1 MKQELI
7 EKLVVS
13 LKSDSIKDIKEII
26 ESKDFYFQRAIDK
39 YNELIKLPKL
49 GEEVTSGIINK
60 VNELKNSNSFNYIK
74 FLNEYNVDT
83 IEYKVLFC
91 IGELIAY
98 IDFQAANKN
107 ELNKYNDKRTLARSY
122 VRQNHWVIHLLGF
135 KQSENVDGLVG
146 VIKNA
151 VKYLI
156 NPKDEIQILSERH
169 RMLIG
174 MFLFGNNSINNNF
187 VEFISQEFSELK
199 ITVVNEM
206 NRNLVYERLIYS
218 ANIRPLWEIEKTIWK
233 VSHGNIPKFAGIVRE
248 EYLKQQI
255 VLVEENTGKS
265 QGSNFKTKM
274 KVGDLFYLCFGG
286 VVKLLGIIT
295 SEAEQHDKIDGTW
308 LKRHYE
314 IISEAKDE
322 KKYNGDSLGWAP
334 NYNSTCMAVKD
345 EHLKVF
351 EQELLEPYF
360 GMKVDELFKKSIE
373 MKIPAVITGSEDGD
387 TVQDEDENFLDC
399 SICFEELN
407 YILYGPPGT
416 GKTYNSINYAVAII
430 ENKDPAVLKAEEYKE
445 VKKRFDSYKVD
456 KQLVFTTFHQ
466 SYGYE
471 EFIEGIKPYIGED
484 KCVSYSLDSGIFKQ
498 LCERALKNKGKNYVI
513 VIDEIN
519 RGNISKIFGELI
531 TLIEKTKRIGAS
543 EEITTTLPYSKIDFG
558 VPKNIY
564 LIGTMNTADRSIALL
579 DTALRRRFEFIEMM
593 PNSQILNKK
602 NNNSDLI
609 IDGINIGTM
618 LDVINKRIEILY
630 DREHTIGHA
639 YFIDLVVNTN
649 IDNLKLIFTR
659 KILPLLQEYF
669 YDDYEKIR
677 LVLGDNGVK
686 SEELQFFN
694 VSGVPVNLFG
704 NTRDFDIIEDKMV
717 YTVNTLA
724 FTKPEAYIKIYNLS
738 FEEQ

>member
-1 MKQELI
+1 MKQELKD
-7 EKLVVS
+7 KLLAS
-13 LKSDSIKDIKEII
+13 LKLESVKDII
-26 ESKDFYFQRAIDK
+26 EFKDFYFQKAIEK
-39 YNELIKLPKL
+39 YNELMNLPKL
-49 GEEVTSGIINK
+49 GEEVSNQLINTVK
-60 VNELKNSNSFNYIK
+60 ELRIANNFNYMN
-74 FLNEYNVDT
+74 FLKEFEEDT

-91 IGELIAY
+91 IGELVAY
-98 IDFQAANKN
+98 IDYQAANKN
-107 ELNKYNDKRTLARSY
+107 MLNKYEDKRTLAKSY
-122 VRQNHWVIHLLGF
+122 VRQNLWVIHLLSY
-135 KQSENVDGLVG
+135 KQSENVENLPGA
-146 VIKNA
+146 IKNA

-156 NPKDEIQILSERH
+156 NPKAEIQVLSERH
-169 RMLIG
+169 RLLIG
-174 MFLFGNNSINNNF
+174 MFLFGNSSISNNF
-187 VEFISQEFSELK
+187 AAFIVKEFSELD
-199 ITVVNEM
+199 IPVANEM

-218 ANIRPLWEIEKTIWK
+218 DNIRPLWEIDKTIWK
-233 VSHGNIPKFAGIVRE
+233 VSHGNVAKFAGNARE
-248 EYLKQQI
+248 DYLKQQI
-255 VLVEENTGKS
+255 VVVDEGTKKS
-265 QGSNFKTKM
+265 QGNNFKSKM

-286 VVKLLGIIT
+286 EVKLLGIIT
-295 SEAEQHDKIDGTW
+295 SDAEHLDNTDGKKW

-314 IISEAKDE
+314 IICEAKNE
-322 KKYNGDSLGWAP
+322 NRYSGDSLGWTP

-345 EHLKVF
+345 EQLIVF
-351 EQELLEPYF
+351 EHELLEPYF
-360 GMKVDELFKKSIE
+360 GMKVDELLEKNLETEGNGTIIDN
-373 MKIPAVITGSEDGD
+373 IPKVPYIDD
-387 TVQDEDENFLDC
+387 DEEFGEC
-399 SICFEELN
+399 SSYFEELN

-430 ENKDPAVLKAEEYKE
+430 ENKDPSVVKVEEYKE
-445 VKKRFDSYKVD
+445 VKKRFDSYKVE

-498 LCERALKNKGKNYVI
+498 LCERALKNKNKNYVI

-531 TLIEKTKRIGAS
+531 TLVEKAKRIGAS
-543 EEITTTLPYSKIDFG
+543 EEITTTLPYSKLEFG

-593 PNSQILNKK
+593 PDSQILYKK
-602 NNNSDLI
+602 NHNSDLI
-609 IDGINIGTM
+609 IDDINIGKM

-639 YFIDLVVNTN
+639 YFIDLVVNSN
-649 IDNLKLIFTR
+649 IDTLKLIFTR

-686 SEELQFFN
+686 SEDLQFFN
-694 VSGVPVNLFG
+694 VSSIPVNLFG
-704 NTRDFDIIEDKMV
+704 KSRDLDLVEDKKV
-717 YTVNTLA
+717 YTVNALA
-724 FTKPEAYIKIYNLS
+724 FSNPDAYIKIYSLS
-738 FEEQ
+738 FGEL